1 MIYYALSTSYLW
13 LQRNKAIVVLCS
25 IGVRKTLDIV
35 GQQGSI
41 LSSVD
46 IFHLCNSLHVFL
58 GGNAFTWFIQSF
70 GIGPFSRVHRGS
82 KLRFLESHDL
92 KRKVDLTTKKLT
104 LVYSMSWSIGSLYP
118 HNLEGIHKSLH
129 QPRPSHP

>member
-1 MIYYALSTSYLW
+1 MVLNALSTSYLW

-46 IFHLCNSLHVFL
+46 IFHLCNSLHVFWGEMLLL
-58 GGNAFTWFIQSF
+58 GS
-70 GIGPFSRVHRGS
+70 SKVSESVHFRGC
-82 KLRFLESHDL
+82 
-92 KRKVDLTTKKLT
+92 T
-104 LVYSMSWSIGSLYP
+104 
-118 HNLEGIHKSLH
+118 EGLS
-129 QPRPSHP
+129 

>member
-1 MIYYALSTSYLW
+1 MVLNVASIYALSTSYLW

-58 GGNAFTWFIQSF
+58 GGNAFTWFTQSF

-92 KRKVDLTTKKLT
+92 KRKVDLTTKKTHL
-104 LVYSMSWSIGSLYP
+104 SLLDVMEYW
-118 HNLEGIHKSLH
+118 
-129 QPRPSHP
+129 